1 MFTEI
6 RNSGGPPGYRATP
19 STLSGQP
26 SSTCPW
32 RSRRSSKGRDIPTT
46 SRPEAVTSL
55 SSPSLTRWDQG
66 QPPQNPR
73 HWPSGA
79 AAPRCGK
86 WYAIAL
92 VTTCNK
98 KQDSTAPSWP
108 RIGVRSSRCS
118 ATKPGLCT
126 STLPTYISKR
136 CSHCGQVDRASR
148 RNQSAFH
155 CTSCG
160 YWANGDLNVA
170 QTILASGVGATA
182 RGEAFS
188 AETSTIHP

>member
-1 MFTEI
+1 MAPLATGLLLQHCQG
-6 RNSGGPPGYRATP
+6 NPPALVHGVPGVLQGER
-19 STLSGQP
+19 
-26 SSTCPW
+26 
-32 RSRRSSKGRDIPTT
+32 GRDIPIT

-55 SSPSLTRWDQG
+55 SSPSLARWDQG

-98 KQDSTAPSWP
+98 KQDSAAPSWP
-108 RIGVRSSRCS
+108 RIGV
-118 ATKPGLCT
+118 
-126 STLPTYISKR
+126 
-136 CSHCGQVDRASR
+136 R

-160 YWANGDLNVA
+160 YWANGGLNVA
-170 QTILASGVGATA
+170 QTILASRVGATA

-188 AETSTIHP
+188 VETSTIHP